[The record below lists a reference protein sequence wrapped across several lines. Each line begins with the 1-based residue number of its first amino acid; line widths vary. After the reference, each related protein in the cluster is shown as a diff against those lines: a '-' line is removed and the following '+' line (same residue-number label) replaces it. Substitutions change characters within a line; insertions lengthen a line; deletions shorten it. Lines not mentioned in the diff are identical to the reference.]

1 MKPNNVERRADPE
14 KKIPLKDRLAV
25 IKDSHNRGRERNLS
39 KAFVEKAINDA
50 LAIIDMVD
58 DFDVTGVKYTV

>member
-1 MKPNNVERRADPE
+1 MARVERRADPE

-50 LAIIDMVD
+50 LAIIEMVD
-58 DFDVTGVKYTV
+58 DFDVTGVKYNV

>member
-1 MKPNNVERRADPE
+1 MARVERRADPE

-25 IKDSHNRGRERNLS
+25 IKDSHNRGREQNLS

-50 LAIIDMVD
+50 LTIIEMVD
-58 DFDVTGVKYTV
+58 DFDVTGVKYNV